1 MQSVLKTAD
10 DLWVGDLI
18 IYTNTLHVVSEQCLT
33 VDGEHVASLLIKPY
47 LSDGPLTRVEVL
59 RNPGYLF
66 RCVTVPIFAV
76 EPCDDKGYNI
86 LTVAVYTST
95 HKEIVADYVGSS
107 VRADGSLPLENG
119 DVAHYGD
126 VIALID
132 NGETLEYCIVDK
144 YTLAKHVRLITTDTG
159 DCCTPT
165 RTRAGSQLPSS

>member
-10 DLWVGDLI
+10 ELWVGDLI
-18 IYTNTLHVVSEQCLT
+18 IYTNTLHVVSEQRLT

-66 RCVTVPIFAV
+66 RCVAVPIFAV
-76 EPCDDKGYNI
+76 EPCDDKGTSI
-86 LTVAVYTST
+86 LAVAVYTSA

-107 VRADGSLPLENG
+107 VRNDGSLPLENG

-126 VIALID
+126 VIVLVD
-132 NGETLEYCIVDK
+132 NGDAFEYLIIDK
-144 YTLAKHVRLITTDTG
+144 YTLSKHIRLLTIDVE
-159 DCCTPT
+159 
-165 RTRAGSQLPSS
+165 

>member
-10 DLWVGDLI
+10 ELWIGDLI
-18 IYTNTLHVVSEQCLT
+18 IYTNTPHVVREQRLT

-76 EPCDDKGYNI
+76 EPCDDTGSHI
-86 LTVAVYTST
+86 LAVAVYTSA

-107 VRADGSLPLENG
+107 VRSDGSLPLENG

-126 VIALID
+126 VITLMD
-132 NGETLEYCIVDK
+132 NGETFEYCIVDK
-144 YTLAKHVRLITTDTG
+144 YTLTKHVRLVTIDTG
-159 DCCTPT
+159 AD
-165 RTRAGSQLPSS
+165 

>member
-10 DLWVGDLI
+10 ELWIGDLI
-18 IYTNTLHVVSEQCLT
+18 IYTNTLHVVSEQRLT

-59 RNPGYLF
+59 RNPGYKF

-76 EPCDDKGYNI
+76 EPCDNTRPDV
-86 LTVAVYTST
+86 LAAAVYTSA

-107 VRADGSLPLENG
+107 ARGDGSLSLENG
-119 DVAHYGD
+119 DIAHYGD

-132 NGETLEYCIVDK
+132 NGETFEYCVINK
-144 YTLAKHVRLITTDTG
+144 HALAKHVRLITIDTG
-159 DCCTPT
+159 E
-165 RTRAGSQLPSS
+165 G

>member
-10 DLWVGDLI
+10 DLGVGDLI
-18 IYTNTLHVVSEQCLT
+18 IYTNIPYVVSEQRLT

-47 LSDGPLTRVEVL
+47 LSDGPLTRIEVL

-76 EPCDDKGYNI
+76 EPSDDKMLDI
-86 LTVAVYTST
+86 LAVSIYTET

-107 VRADGSLPLENG
+107 VRSDGSLLLENG
-119 DVAHYGD
+119 DIAHFGD

-132 NGETLEYCIVDK
+132 NGETFEYCIVDK
-144 YTLAKHVRLITTDTG
+144 YALAKHIRLITIDTEEG
-159 DCCTPT
+159 
-165 RTRAGSQLPSS
+165 